1 MAVEFEPLGETM
13 AVAVTGLDLARPI
26 DVETAEKLCQAVT
39 DHLVLCIPGQ
49 HLSPQQLV
57 AVGRAFGPLE
67 TFVLRSD
74 RLVGAPEVSVV
85 SNRPPALDGKPL
97 VQAKH
102 WHTDGSYLAEPAT
115 LTLLQAVT
123 LPETGGDTEFIN
135 CFAVLRALPPELR
148 RRIEG
153 LRAVH
158 KYLSRRNK
166 SWVAT
171 RSEIEVEET
180 PDVHHP
186 LIRTHPL
193 SGRRSLYINPNR
205 IDRILGW
212 GEQESD
218 VLLDELYEHAFQP
231 RFQYRHRWRDGD
243 LVIWDN
249 RCTMHRANPDYDL
262 TELRVLHRV
271 MLEGEIPL

>member
-1 MAVEFEPLGETM
+1 MALEFEPLGETM
-13 AVAVTGLDLARPI
+13 AAAVTGVDLARPFG
-26 DVETAEKLCQAVT
+26 VETTEELIQALM
-39 DHLVLCIPGQ
+39 DHQVLCVRNQ
-49 HLSPQQLV
+49 HLSPRALV
-57 AVGRAFGPLE
+57 VVGSAFGALE
-67 TFVLRSD
+67 TFVTRSD
-74 RLVGAPEVSVV
+74 RLEEVPEVSVV
-85 SNRPPALDGKPL
+85 SNRPPALEGKAL

-102 WHTDGSYLAEPAT
+102 WHTDGSYLAAPAT

-135 CFAVLRALPPELR
+135 CCDVLDALPNHLR
-148 RRIEG
+148 RRIDG

-158 KYLSRRNK
+158 KYLSRRNQ
-166 SWVAT
+166 SWVAK
-171 RSEIEVEET
+171 RSEVEIEET

-193 SGRRSLYINPNR
+193 SGRQSLYINPNR

-212 GEQESD
+212 GEEESD
-218 VLLDELYEHAFQP
+218 ELLDELYEHAFRP
-231 RFQYRHRWRDGD
+231 CFQYRHRWQDGD

-262 TELRVLHRV
+262 TQLRIMHRV
-271 MLEGEIPL
+271 MLEGETPK